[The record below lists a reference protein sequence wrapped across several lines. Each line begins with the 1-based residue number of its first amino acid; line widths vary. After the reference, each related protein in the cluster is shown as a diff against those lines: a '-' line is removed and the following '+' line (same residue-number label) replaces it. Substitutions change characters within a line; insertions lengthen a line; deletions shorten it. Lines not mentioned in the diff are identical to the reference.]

1 MLNGEVLE
9 ALFRHY
15 AGDDEGQAFIEE
27 CILSFETYHN
37 AVFREQLFRRVYG
50 GATDPDHFRDEW
62 TERDRNRTVH
72 HNAVIANVAI
82 LNRLA
87 GQAGLDPVYD
97 GVVSEERPYRRQ
109 VADAVFAW
117 VEAVINERN

>member
-50 GATDPDHFRDEW
+50 GATDPDHFRDEL